1 MSSAPPPSNG
11 TSGVSGRTD
20 GGPVP
25 LASSA
30 PYRSVAR
37 RVFVNRAFLWACLIT
52 TNIAVVVLAVLLI
65 SIFWQGWDTLSWKF
79 ITSFASRKPADAG
92 ILAPLMGS
100 LWVCTI
106 CGLVALPLGIGT
118 AIYLEEFSKRSRFT
132 RIVQTNIMNLAGV
145 PSIVYGILGLTA
157 FARMFGAFGTN
168 VDDAI
173 AVGNGE
179 GLLYLR
185 LPFGSSVLAGGLTL
199 MLVILPVV
207 IISTQEALRA
217 VPSSLRAGALALGA
231 TPWQTVWGITLPA
244 AIPGIMTGA
253 ILSMSRAIGES
264 APLLV
269 LGGLLLVF
277 NTPTN
282 LMSDFAILPLQI
294 YNWAGRPQDAFHAI
308 AASAIIVQLGVL
320 FLFNGIAVLIRQK
333 LQKPLQ

>member
-1 MSSAPPPSNG
+1 MSAPRSAA
-11 TSGVSGRTD
+11 GRVLT
-20 GGPVP
+20 
-25 LASSA
+25 
-30 PYRSVAR
+30 
-37 RVFVNRAFLWACLIT
+37 NRAFLITCLLA
-52 TNIAVVVLAVLLI
+52 TNVAMLVLAVLLI

-79 ITSFASRKPADAG
+79 ITSFASRKPSEAG

-100 LWVCTI
+100 VWVCSI
-106 CGLVALPLGIGT
+106 CGLVALPLGVGT
-118 AIYLEEFSKRSRFT
+118 AVFLEEFARKSRFT

-168 VDDAI
+168 VDEAI
-173 AVGNGE
+173 TLGDE
-179 GLLYLR
+179 ESLLFLR

-217 VPSSLRAGALALGA
+217 VPSSLRAGAFALGA
-231 TPWQTVWGITLPA
+231 TRWQTVWGITLPA
-244 AIPGIMTGA
+244 AIPGIITGA

-277 NTPTN
+277 NTPEN

-294 YNWAGRPQDAFHAI
+294 YNWAGRPQDDFHAI
-308 AASAIIVQLGVL
+308 AASAIIVQLAVL
-320 FLFNGIAVLIRQK
+320 LLFNGVAVFIRQK

>member
-1 MSSAPPPSNG
+1 MASLRSNA
-11 TSGVSGRTD
+11 SRVLADRT
-20 GGPVP
+20 
-25 LASSA
+25 
-30 PYRSVAR
+30 
-37 RVFVNRAFLWACLIT
+37 FLIT
-52 TNIAVVVLAVLLI
+52 CLVATNIAILVLAVLLV
-65 SIFWQGWDTLSWKF
+65 SIFWQGWDGLSWRF
-79 ITSFASRKPADAG
+79 ITSFASRKPAEAG

-100 LWVCTI
+100 VWVCAI
-106 CGLVALPLGIGT
+106 CGLVALPLGVGT
-118 AIYLEEFSKRSRFT
+118 AIYLEEFAKRSRFT

-168 VDDAI
+168 VEDAI
-173 AVGNGE
+173 AFGDE
-179 GLLYLR
+179 ESLFFLR

-217 VPSSLRAGALALGA
+217 VPSSLRSGALALGA
-231 TPWQTVWGITLPA
+231 TRWQTVWGITLPA
-244 AIPGIMTGA
+244 AVPGIMTGA
-253 ILSMSRAIGES
+253 ILAMSRAIGES

-277 NTPTN
+277 NTPEN

-294 YNWAGRPQDAFHAI
+294 YNWAGRPQDDFHAI
-308 AASAIIVQLGVL
+308 AASAIIVQLVVL
-320 FLFNGIAVLIRQK
+320 LLFNGLAVLIRQK

>member
-1 MSSAPPPSNG
+1 MAKAR
-11 TSGVSGRTD
+11 SG
-20 GGPVP
+20 
-25 LASSA
+25 A
-30 PYRSVAR
+30 AR
-37 RVFVNRAFLWACLIT
+37 LLQDRAFLLTCLVA
-52 TNIAVVVLAVLLI
+52 TNVAVVVLFVLLA

-79 ITSFASRKPADAG
+79 VTSFASRKPSEAG

-100 LWVCTI
+100 IWVCSI
-106 CGLVALPLGIGT
+106 CGIVALPLGVGT
-118 AIYLEEFSKRSRFT
+118 AIYLEEFAKRSTFT
-132 RIVQTNIMNLAGV
+132 RIIQTNIMNLAGV

-157 FARMFGAFGTN
+157 FARMFGTFGTN
-168 VDDAI
+168 VEDSI
-173 AVGNGE
+173 SVGNE
-179 GLLYLR
+179 ESLFFLR

-217 VPSSLRAGALALGA
+217 VPSSLRAGAMALGA
-231 TPWQTVWGITLPA
+231 TRWQTVWGITLPA

-294 YNWAGRPQDAFHAI
+294 YNWAQRPQDEFHYI
-308 AASAIIVQLGVL
+308 AASAIIIQLVVL
-320 FLFNGIAVLIRQK
+320 LVFNGIAIFIRQK

>member
-1 MSSAPPPSNG
+1 MAKE
-11 TSGVSGRTD
+11 RTI
-20 GGPVP
+20 
-25 LASSA
+25 AS
-30 PYRSVAR
+30 
-37 RVFVNRAFLWACLIT
+37 RVFANRAFLWLCLIAM
-52 TNIAVVVLAVLLI
+52 NLAVLVLAVLLI

-79 ITSFASRKPADAG
+79 LANFASRKPEEAG
-92 ILAPLMGS
+92 IAAPLWGS
-100 LWVCTI
+100 VWVCTI

-118 AIYLEEFSKRSRFT
+118 AVYLEEFAKRSWFSRV
-132 RIVQTNIMNLAGV
+132 VQTNIMNLAGV

-168 VDDAI
+168 LDDAI
-173 AVGNGE
+173 EFGDPE
-179 GLLYLR
+179 SLWYLR

-231 TPWQTVWGITLPA
+231 TRWQTVWGMTLPA

-253 ILSMSRAIGES
+253 ILAMSRAIGES

-277 NTPTN
+277 NTPEN

-294 YNWAGRPQDAFHAI
+294 FNWAGRPQDSFHAI
-308 AASAIIVQLGVL
+308 AASAIIVQLAVL
-320 FLFNGIAVLIRQK
+320 LAFNGIAVLIRQK

>member
-1 MSSAPPPSNG
+1 MAKSRSI
-11 TSGVSGRTD
+11 
-20 GGPVP
+20 
-25 LASSA
+25 AS
-30 PYRSVAR
+30 
-37 RVFVNRAFLWACLIT
+37 RVFKDRAFLWACLVA
-52 TNIAVVVLAVLLI
+52 TNVAIVVLAVLLI

-79 ITSFASRKPADAG
+79 ITSFASRKPSEAG

-100 LWVCTI
+100 VWACTI
-106 CGLVALPLGIGT
+106 CGLVALPLGVGT
-118 AIYLEEFSKRSRFT
+118 AIYLEEFAKRSWFT
-132 RIVQTNIMNLAGV
+132 KIVQTNIMNLAGV

-168 VDDAI
+168 VDDAYTI
-173 AVGNGE
+173 GNE
-179 GLLYLR
+179 ESFFFLR
-185 LPFGSSVLAGGLTL
+185 IPFGSSVLAGGLTL

-217 VPSSLRAGALALGA
+217 VPSSLRSGALALGA

-294 YNWAGRPQDAFHAI
+294 YNWAGRPQDEFHAI
-308 AASAIIVQLGVL
+308 AASAIIIQLCVL
-320 FLFNGIAVLIRQK
+320 LFFNGIAVFIRQK

>member
-1 MSSAPPPSNG
+1 MAKE
-11 TSGVSGRTD
+11 RTI
-20 GGPVP
+20 
-25 LASSA
+25 AS
-30 PYRSVAR
+30 
-37 RVFVNRAFLWACLIT
+37 RVFANRAFLWLCLVAM
-52 TNIAVVVLAVLLI
+52 NLAVLVLAVLLI

-79 ITSFASRKPADAG
+79 LVNFASRKPAEAG
-92 ILAPLMGS
+92 IAAPLWGS
-100 LWVCTI
+100 VWVCTI

-118 AIYLEEFSKRSRFT
+118 AVYLEEFAKRTWFSRV
-132 RIVQTNIMNLAGV
+132 VQTNIMNLAGV

-168 VDDAI
+168 LDDAI
-173 AVGNGE
+173 EFGDPE
-179 GLLYLR
+179 SLWYLR

-231 TPWQTVWGITLPA
+231 TRWQTVWGMTLPA

-253 ILSMSRAIGES
+253 ILAMSRAIGES

-277 NTPTN
+277 NTPEN

-294 YNWAGRPQDAFHAI
+294 FNWAGRPQDSFHAI
-308 AASAIIVQLGVL
+308 AASAIIVQLAVL
-320 FLFNGIAVLIRQK
+320 LAFNGIAVLIRQK

>member
-1 MSSAPPPSNG
+1 MASLRSNA
-11 TSGVSGRTD
+11 SRVLADRT
-20 GGPVP
+20 
-25 LASSA
+25 
-30 PYRSVAR
+30 
-37 RVFVNRAFLWACLIT
+37 FLIT
-52 TNIAVVVLAVLLI
+52 CLVATNIAILVLAVLLV
-65 SIFWQGWDTLSWKF
+65 SIFWQGWDGLSWRF
-79 ITSFASRKPADAG
+79 ITSFASRKPAEAG

-100 LWVCTI
+100 VWVCAI
-106 CGLVALPLGIGT
+106 CGLVALPLGVGT
-118 AIYLEEFSKRSRFT
+118 AIYLEEFAKRSRFT

-168 VDDAI
+168 VEDAI
-173 AVGNGE
+173 TFGDE
-179 GLLYLR
+179 ESLFFLR

-217 VPSSLRAGALALGA
+217 VPSSLRSGALALGA
-231 TPWQTVWGITLPA
+231 TRWQTVWGITLPA
-244 AIPGIMTGA
+244 SIPGIMTGA
-253 ILSMSRAIGES
+253 ILAMSRAIGES

-277 NTPTN
+277 NTPEN

-294 YNWAGRPQDAFHAI
+294 YNWASRPQEAFHSI
-308 AASAIIVQLGVL
+308 AASAIIVQLAVL
-320 FLFNGIAVLIRQK
+320 LLFNGHAVFIRQR

>member
-1 MSSAPPPSNG
+1 MTPAAASASRAESAPLRP
-11 TSGVSGRTD
+11 
-20 GGPVP
+20 
-25 LASSA
+25 A
-30 PYRSVAR
+30 AR
-37 RVFVNRAFLWACLIT
+37 RMLANRAFLWGCLFA
-52 TNIAVVVLAVLLI
+52 TNIAIVVLAVLLL
-65 SIFWQGWDTLSWKF
+65 SIFLQGWDSLSWKF
-79 ITSFASRKPADAG
+79 LTNFASRKPAEAG
-92 ILAPLMGS
+92 ISAPLWGS

-118 AIYLEEFSKRSRFT
+118 AIYLEEFSKRSWFT

-157 FARMFGAFGTN
+157 FARMFGVFGTN
-168 VDDAI
+168 PDDG
-173 AVGNGE
+173 VEFGDPE
-179 GLLYLR
+179 SLLYLR

-217 VPSSLRAGALALGA
+217 VPGSLRSGAFALGA
-231 TPWQTVWGITLPA
+231 TRWQTVWGITLPA

-277 NTPTN
+277 STPEN

-294 YNWAGRPQDAFHAI
+294 FNWAGRPQDDFHRI
-308 AASAIIVQLGVL
+308 AAGAIIVQLVVL
-320 FLFNGIAVLIRQK
+320 LVFNGLAVLIRQK